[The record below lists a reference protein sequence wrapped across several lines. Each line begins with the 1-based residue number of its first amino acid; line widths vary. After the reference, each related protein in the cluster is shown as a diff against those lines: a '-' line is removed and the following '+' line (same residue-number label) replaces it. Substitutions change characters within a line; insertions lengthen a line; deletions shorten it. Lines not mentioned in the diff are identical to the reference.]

1 MTDLMTFLDF
11 AVDIVCMMPPLDE
24 IDAITITRDQAI
36 LVSLGAIGLLIVAI
50 TISALKEAFPE
61 NTAVAIVVAT
71 CVVGIGFIGI
81 KQEMLKGLFLAFY
94 PPMVIVFRFAEGAII
109 GCKTSRH
116 LRWWHSILCVVV
128 IIGLY
133 YLIKPLPIEN
143 LAFVKGGWALFGAG
157 LAAFIWT
164 RMMADSSVFQS
175 PFSII
180 SIFLVFASTLVYVSV
195 SPLEHSFYQWTLPI
209 GLVVGIIYGRVLP
222 HNAEPP
228 PSDRESVTKGA

>member
-1 MTDLMTFLDF
+1 MSDLMTFLDF
-11 AVDIVCMMPPLDE
+11 AMDILCMMPPLDE

-36 LVSLGAIGLLIVAI
+36 LVSLGAIGFLVLAI
-50 TISALKEAFPE
+50 SISALKEAFPE
-61 NTAVAIVVAT
+61 NTGVAIVAAI

-81 KQEMLKGLFLAFY
+81 KQEMLKEIFLACY
-94 PPMVIVFRFAEGAII
+94 PPMVIVLRFAEGAIV
-109 GCKTSRH
+109 GGKTSRH
-116 LRWWHSILCVVV
+116 LRWWHSILFVVV

-133 YLIKPLPIEN
+133 YLLEPLPIEK

-157 LAAFIWT
+157 LAAFILT

-195 SPLEHSFYQWTLPI
+195 SPLERSFYQWTLPI
-209 GLVVGIIYGRVLP
+209 GLVVGIIYGRVSP
-222 HNAEPP
+222 HNADP
-228 PSDRESVTKGA
+228 PSNRESATKAG